1 VLPVC
6 NDGAGTKMQSRM
18 ECHDNQRFVERYIFL
33 AENPCWAN
41 GCGQIGSNCGSLRER
56 SRTQKEKKM
65 SEDMKAE
72 LQHWQART
80 DEMQVALDRV
90 REERDIWKTTCE
102 TQTIVLNKNEIEI
115 KQLRSMIERIQVAM
129 SQGQEL

>member
-1 VLPVC
+1 
-6 NDGAGTKMQSRM
+6 
-18 ECHDNQRFVERYIFL
+18 
-33 AENPCWAN
+33 
-41 GCGQIGSNCGSLRER
+41 
-56 SRTQKEKKM
+56 M

-80 DEMQVALDRV
+80 GEMQVAIERV
-90 REERDIWKTTCE
+90 REDRDEARNKALLLETTNQMLMDE
-102 TQTIVLNKNEIEI
+102 V

>member
-1 VLPVC
+1 
-6 NDGAGTKMQSRM
+6 
-18 ECHDNQRFVERYIFL
+18 
-33 AENPCWAN
+33 
-41 GCGQIGSNCGSLRER
+41 
-56 SRTQKEKKM
+56 M

-80 DEMQVALDRV
+80 DEMQVAIERIREDRDEA
-90 REERDIWKTTCE
+90 RNKAMLLETTNQMLMDE
-102 TQTIVLNKNEIEI
+102 V

>member
-1 VLPVC
+1 
-6 NDGAGTKMQSRM
+6 
-18 ECHDNQRFVERYIFL
+18 
-33 AENPCWAN
+33 
-41 GCGQIGSNCGSLRER
+41 
-56 SRTQKEKKM
+56 M

-80 DEMQVALDRV
+80 DEMQVAIERIREDRDEA
-90 REERDIWKTTCE
+90 R
-102 TQTIVLNKNEIEI
+102 NKAALLEANNQLLMDEV

>member
-1 VLPVC
+1 
-6 NDGAGTKMQSRM
+6 
-18 ECHDNQRFVERYIFL
+18 
-33 AENPCWAN
+33 
-41 GCGQIGSNCGSLRER
+41 
-56 SRTQKEKKM
+56 M

-80 DEMQVALDRV
+80 DEMQVAIERV
-90 REERDIWKTTCE
+90 REDRDE
-102 TQTIVLNKNEIEI
+102 ARNKSLLLEATNQMLMDEV

>member
-1 VLPVC
+1 
-6 NDGAGTKMQSRM
+6 
-18 ECHDNQRFVERYIFL
+18 
-33 AENPCWAN
+33 
-41 GCGQIGSNCGSLRER
+41 
-56 SRTQKEKKM
+56 M

-90 REERDIWKTTCE
+90 RDERDVWRTTCE
-102 TQTIVLNKNEIEI
+102 TQTILLD
-115 KQLRSMIERIQVAM
+115 KQDKELAKLRSMVYRVQVAM